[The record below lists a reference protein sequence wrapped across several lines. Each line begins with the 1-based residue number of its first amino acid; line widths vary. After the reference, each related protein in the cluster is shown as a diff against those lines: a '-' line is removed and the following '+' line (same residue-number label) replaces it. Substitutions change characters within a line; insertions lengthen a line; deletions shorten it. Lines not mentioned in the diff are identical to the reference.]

1 MMNIEERKVVAEPTK
16 ALDIPLDDNN
26 PKRYTRVR
34 VDMGKKMKQDL
45 V

>member
-16 ALDIPLDDNN
+16 ALDIPLYENN
-26 PKRYTRVR
+26 PKRYTRVGA
-34 VDMGKKMKQDL
+34 DMEKKMKQDL